1 MLALWL
7 TQGNSSPSHGGGF
20 AFTCHLSLVTVFNFP
35 REVLLVEIERRCAD
49 PACNARAFVGL
60 TKDEARAYEGFECPR
75 CERWNED
82 TLSERDIPEWWEEL
96 RVTGLEGLRGAG
108 DEGGEPEEAEGVV
121 RRLSDGWRELRARG
135 RRRGRGRLC
144 RVN

>member
-1 MLALWL
+1 M
-7 TQGNSSPSHGGGF
+7 
-20 AFTCHLSLVTVFNFP
+20 FNFP

-82 TLSERDIPEWWEEL
+82 TLGERDIPEWWEEL
-96 RVTGLEGLRGAG
+96 RVTGLEALRGAG
-108 DEGGEPEEAEGVV
+108 GCGAGEEPEEAEGVV
-121 RRLSDGWRELRARG
+121 RRLSDGWRGLRGGADG
-135 RRRGRGRLC
+135 EGDGEDF
-144 RVN
+144 VA